1 MQEQQIAPP
10 VETVGEEAPRKGLF
24 RRRPRGPGKKRSKK
38 RIVAT
43 VAVVLLALLF
53 LSRCFG
59 GGRREPGA
67 ASAYVTTAADR
78 GDIHVALSGSGTLEP
93 ADSYTVTTLISGEIL
108 AAAFEEGDMVE
119 EDQVLYQV
127 DSSDLSNS
135 IERAELA
142 LTQSQTNY
150 NRRQEALEDL
160 NVKTPVAGTVTELLV
175 EAGDS
180 VTAGQVVARVEDRDT
195 MVLEVPFPA
204 DDAARLSVGQSAQV
218 VLDSTFETLT
228 GTVTAVS
235 GADQVLTGNRIV
247 RDVTIEVPNPGALTT
262 ATTATASVGEYACT
276 AAAPLAYRD
285 AAEVTAPASGD
296 VAGLSVRE
304 GDRVGRNQVLL
315 SIQSN
320 DVADTAQSAYS
331 SLRDA
336 EIALENQYDQLE
348 NYTIKSPI
356 HGTVVEKNY
365 KTGDT
370 LESGKSLC
378 TIYDLSYLTMTLY
391 VDELDISQV
400 EVGQEVL
407 VTAEAVEGETFTGVV
422 TTVSIKGSTAG
433 GVTTYPV
440 TVRIDDTGDLLPGMN
455 VDCEIQV
462 ADVTGV
468 VRIPAGA
475 VSRGNQVLVQTG
487 ENTGEVDQTTG
498 LPEGF
503 TYREVTIGVSDGDW
517 VEITSGL
524 EAGDTVAYIPAS
536 TNDFL
541 SILGGMMIGGADGPA
556 AGAPPAM

>member
-108 AAAFEEGDMVE
+108 AADFEEGDMVE

-127 DSSDLSNS
+127 DSSDLSNTV
-135 IERAELA
+135 ERAELA

-160 NVKTPVAGTVTELLV
+160 NVKAPVAGTVTELLV

-336 EIALENQYDQLE
+336 ELALENQ
-348 NYTIKSPI
+348 
-356 HGTVVEKNY
+356 
-365 KTGDT
+365 
-370 LESGKSLC
+370 
-378 TIYDLSYLTMTLY
+378 
-391 VDELDISQV
+391 
-400 EVGQEVL
+400 
-407 VTAEAVEGETFTGVV
+407 
-422 TTVSIKGSTAG
+422 
-433 GVTTYPV
+433 
-440 TVRIDDTGDLLPGMN
+440 
-455 VDCEIQV
+455 
-462 ADVTGV
+462 
-468 VRIPAGA
+468 
-475 VSRGNQVLVQTG
+475 
-487 ENTGEVDQTTG
+487 
-498 LPEGF
+498 
-503 TYREVTIGVSDGDW
+503 
-517 VEITSGL
+517 
-524 EAGDTVAYIPAS
+524 
-536 TNDFL
+536 
-541 SILGGMMIGGADGPA
+541 
-556 AGAPPAM
+556 